1 MNPADFLTKPL
12 GGEAFHNGRTK
23 LLGHTDIHGRVHD
36 WHEASDAA
44 MATIDG
50 VTKYAPEIIPSP
62 YGLKQSARKW
72 NGGSGTRDRAAIER
86 SPYGTKQST
95 RKWGKSGAQDRAHA
109 KNDLTGR
116 APRGRELAAA
126 TP

>member
-1 MNPADFLTKPL
+1 VNPADFLTKPL

-23 LLGHTDIHGRVHD
+23 LLGHTDINGRAHD
-36 WHEASDAA
+36 WREACDAA
-44 MATIDG
+44 MVTIDG
-50 VTKYAPEIIPSP
+50 VTKYAPEIEPSP

-72 NGGSGTRDRAAIER
+72 DGGSRDPYLRK
-86 SPYGTKQST
+86 YGTKQST